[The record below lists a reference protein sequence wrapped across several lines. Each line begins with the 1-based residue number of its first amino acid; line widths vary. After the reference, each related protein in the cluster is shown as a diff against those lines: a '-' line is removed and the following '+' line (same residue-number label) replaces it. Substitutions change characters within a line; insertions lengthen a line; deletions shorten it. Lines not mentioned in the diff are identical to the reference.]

1 MLGPKLREGDRQVPE
16 GIYTIAYM
24 NPNSISHLSL
34 ALSYPNDFDRAR
46 AAADGRADDT
56 LGGSIMIHGG
66 SGSIG
71 CMAVGDEAAEDLF
84 ILTADAGWDRG
95 LIVVSP
101 VDFRRT
107 DLPADYRAS
116 TPWVNDLYAW
126 IRAELDTL
134 PLAPPPAASVASG
147 TP

>member
-16 GIYTIAYM
+16 GVYTIANM

-46 AAADGRADDT
+46 AAEDGRADNT

-71 CMAVGDEAAEDLF
+71 CMAVGDEAAEVTGSF
-84 ILTADAGWDRG
+84 
-95 LIVVSP
+95 
-101 VDFRRT
+101 
-107 DLPADYRAS
+107 
-116 TPWVNDLYAW
+116 
-126 IRAELDTL
+126 
-134 PLAPPPAASVASG
+134 
-147 TP
+147 